1 MWPKGH
7 GSLRVKYYATGK
19 NKTEPLIITG
29 DHFPMVKEL
38 GIEGTGEEGLLY
50 NLSYFFSLESV
61 IFVKN
66 ALELRSQPH
75 FLLL

>member
-29 DHFPMVKEL
+29 DHFPTVKEL
-38 GIEGTGEEGLLY
+38 GIEGTGE
-50 NLSYFFSLESV
+50 ESV